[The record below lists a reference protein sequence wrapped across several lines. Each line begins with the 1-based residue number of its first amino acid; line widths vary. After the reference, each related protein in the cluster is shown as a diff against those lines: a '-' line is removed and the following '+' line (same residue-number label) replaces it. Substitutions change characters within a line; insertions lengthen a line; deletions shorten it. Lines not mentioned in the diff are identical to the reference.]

1 MKIGPVDPEIIVLR
15 EIFKKYTTR
24 NAWQCPL
31 GAVVSPLANNI
42 ETRLLIAALPSSPPH
57 TERTWSHTRKI
68 FEANCISSY
77 VLNSGVT
84 EPNLTKFLEDVE
96 KWLRR
101 DDKCLWFITRF
112 WCYIN
117 LSVCMYD
124 VEYSLFMIFAVFVV
138 WLLS

>member
-57 TERTWSHTRKI
+57 TERT
-68 FEANCISSY
+68 
-77 VLNSGVT
+77 
-84 EPNLTKFLEDVE
+84 
-96 KWLRR
+96 
-101 DDKCLWFITRF
+101 
-112 WCYIN
+112 
-117 LSVCMYD
+117 
-124 VEYSLFMIFAVFVV
+124 
-138 WLLS
+138 